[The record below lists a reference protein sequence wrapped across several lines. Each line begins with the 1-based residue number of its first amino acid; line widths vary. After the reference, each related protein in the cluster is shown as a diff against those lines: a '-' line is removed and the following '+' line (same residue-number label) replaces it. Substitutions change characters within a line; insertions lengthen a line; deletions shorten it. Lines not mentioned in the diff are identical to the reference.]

1 MFKIELLNKF
11 IPNNYIK
18 FAEICQV
25 NLIFFSQFFVEKS
38 LKSGM
43 VKNKRKKAF
52 LLKIKP

>member
-38 LKSGM
+38 LKSGI
-43 VKNKRKKAF
+43 VKNKHKKAF

>member
-38 LKSGM
+38 GIA
-43 VKNKRKKAF
+43 KNKHKKAF
-52 LLKIKP
+52 LLKIKL